1 MLAADYFDLAESL
14 KMGRT
19 FKGDETTALPV
30 QLLIKLAC
38 RYKVLNRIRL
48 EGDASGTNPLVRWPS
63 SSVHWFCRAAGQ

>member
-38 RYKVLNRIRL
+38 RSQGAEPN
-48 EGDASGTNPLVRWPS
+48 S
-63 SSVHWFCRAAGQ
+63 AGRRRQWN